1 MTLKSLS
8 VPSCTQRAA
17 GTHRASPL
25 REGNSMETEV
35 HHEAMAKW
43 IIARA
48 TSGKCEGS
56 EFVFDLI
63 EISHPK
69 RSDRNSSHTRSKN
82 QNWSGWISVDCIVTI
97 GSPKLPGLSL
107 RTWPSILSSLVMSP
121 RKKHAPKD
129 YSADQTKG
137 SIICNL
143 EKYAYLKASRLSSS
157 TSNRSAQPRPRGGK
171 NRR

>member
-1 MTLKSLS
+1 
-8 VPSCTQRAA
+8 
-17 GTHRASPL
+17 
-25 REGNSMETEV
+25 MELMEV
-35 HHEAMAKW
+35 YHEAMAKW

-63 EISHPK
+63 ELAIRKEATEILLTPVQE
-69 RSDRNSSHTRSKN
+69 SDMVR
-82 QNWSGWISVDCIVTI
+82 VDFGRLHCYY
-97 GSPKLPGLSL
+97 GSQKLPGLSL
-107 RTWPSILSSLVMSP
+107 RSWPSILSSLVMSP

-143 EKYAYLKASRLSSS
+143 EKYAYLTASRLSSS

>member
-1 MTLKSLS
+1 
-8 VPSCTQRAA
+8 
-17 GTHRASPL
+17 
-25 REGNSMETEV
+25 MELMEV
-35 HHEAMAKW
+35 YHEAMAKW

-63 EISHPK
+63 ESAIRKEATKFFSH
-69 RSDRNSSHTRSKN
+69 RSKN
-82 QNWSGWISVDCIVTI
+82 QTWSGWISVDCIVTI

-107 RTWPSILSSLVMSP
+107 HTWPFILSSLLMSP
-121 RKKHAPKD
+121 RKEHAPKD

-137 SIICNL
+137 STICTL
-143 EKYAYLKASRLSSS
+143 EKYAYLTASRLSSS
-157 TSNRSAQPRPRGGK
+157 TSNRSAQPRPQGGK